1 VAKIKL
7 AFRFILVVEAR
18 RMETVLR
25 YRGKTV
31 SPEDVAF
38 IRCLIAENPGDSRRK
53 LSWKLCKAWNWVQAN
68 GQPRDMICRSLMLE
82 LERAGLIDLPP
93 KKQNPANPLAVR
105 RRPGPPCIDQSP
117 IEGDLCGLATPVI
130 HQVRRG
136 PLEKLFGGLIEQYHY
151 LGYCQPVG
159 EHLKYLATIDD
170 RPIACFSWSSAP
182 RHIGCRDRFIGWSP
196 EMRKKNIHLVAYNSR
211 FLLLPWV
218 RIGCLASHLLGKMAR
233 RISRDW
239 QEVYGHP
246 IYMLETFVD
255 TERFKGTCYR
265 ASNWIHLG
273 QTTGRGK
280 NDLTHKPNRSIKAV
294 WGFCLDEKFREKLCR

>member
-1 VAKIKL
+1 
-7 AFRFILVVEAR
+7 
-18 RMETVLR
+18 METVLK

-31 SPEDVAF
+31 SREEVAF
-38 IRCLIAENPGDSRRK
+38 IRSLIAENPGDSRRR
-53 LSWKLCKAWNWVQAN
+53 LSWKLCEAWNWVQPN
-68 GQPRDMICRSLMLE
+68 GKLRDMVCRSLMLE
-82 LERAGLIDLPP
+82 LERAGFIELPA
-93 KKQNPANPLAVR
+93 KKQNPCNPLAIR
-105 RRPGPPCIDQSP
+105 KKPDPPRIDQSP
-117 IEGDLCGLATPVI
+117 IEGSLSGLPSPVI

-136 PLEKLFGGLIEQYHY
+136 PLGKVFGGLIEQHHY

-159 EHLKYLATIDD
+159 EHLKYLITMDD

-196 EMRKKNIHLVAYNSR
+196 ETRRKNIHLIAYNSR

-218 RIGCLASHLLGKMAR
+218 RIDCLASHLLGKMSR
-233 RISRDW
+233 RISGDW
-239 QEVYGHP
+239 QQVYGHP

-280 NDLTHKPNRSIKAV
+280 NDKTHKKNRSLKDV
-294 WGFCLDEKFREKLCR
+294 WGFCLERKFREKLCR